1 MGALQSAFDSLLYIG
16 DPWLCERANLI
27 LGSVHCNNKGKN
39 INKETEGRGSRRNGG
54 ASAPAIRYR
63 CRAGEDIQTMMEDR
77 SVQVRLKGSAV
88 QSSPGSVVDAR

>member
-39 INKETEGRGSRRNGG
+39 INKETKGRGSRRNDG

-63 CRAGEDIQTMMEDR
+63 CRAG
-77 SVQVRLKGSAV
+77 
-88 QSSPGSVVDAR
+88 